1 MKKLIDTI
9 RNIFKIEDLRKRI
22 LYTLGLLLIYRL
34 GSFVVLPGLNP
45 EALANLQK
53 QTADGI
59 LGLLDIFSGG
69 AFSNASIF
77 ALGIMPYI
85 SASIVI
91 QLLGIAIPYFQKL
104 QKEGESGR
112 RKINQ
117 WTRYLTIGIL
127 LIQRIWPTCTR
138 R

>member
-9 RNIFKIEDLRKRI
+9 RNIFKIEELRNRI

-45 EALANLQK
+45 EALSGSGLQK

-69 AFSNASIF
+69 RSPMPPFSRWGSC
-77 ALGIMPYI
+77 PT
-85 SASIVI
+85 S
-91 QLLGIAIPYFQKL
+91 
-104 QKEGESGR
+104 R
-112 RKINQ
+112 R
-117 WTRYLTIGIL
+117 RS
-127 LIQRIWPTCTR
+127 
-138 R
+138 